1 MHCPPE
7 DVGGIPGFYGFL
19 EAIAD
24 PHHPDHDD
32 QLYWH
37 GGPFD
42 PDNLDLD
49 RINKELNRIATRR
62 QRVAEKR
69 PRT

>member
-1 MHCPPE
+1 MRPSSVTVTKP
-7 DVGGIPGFYGFL
+7 FGFL

-24 PHHPDHDD
+24 PRHPDHDD
-32 QLYWH
+32 QLDWH

-49 RINKELNRIATRR
+49 RINKKLNRITTMFA
-62 QRVAEKR
+62 VGD
-69 PRT
+69 